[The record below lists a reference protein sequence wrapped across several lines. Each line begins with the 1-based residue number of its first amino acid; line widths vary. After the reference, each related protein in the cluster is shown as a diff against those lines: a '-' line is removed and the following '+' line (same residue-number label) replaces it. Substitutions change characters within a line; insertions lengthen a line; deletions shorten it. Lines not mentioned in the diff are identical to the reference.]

1 MPAKILVVDD
11 EPQFE
16 RLILQRF
23 RKQIRK
29 EDYAFTFAMNGRQAL
44 DIINQDEEIDM
55 VLTDINMPEMDGLT
69 FIQRMKEDRPLL
81 KAVIVSAYG
90 DMQNI
95 RTAMNLGAFDF
106 VTKPIEFGDLETTI
120 QKTLEEAELA
130 QKIKMAQ
137 KLEER
142 NTKLEELD
150 ELKTRFFTNISHELR
165 TPLTV
170 ISGMAEQ
177 IEAHPER
184 WLSKGLVLIK
194 RNTFNLL
201 NLVKQILDLRKLESG
216 KMELQLTQ
224 KDLIPFLNYLSES
237 FQSLAESRDIQL
249 HFLKNEGT
257 LIMDFD
263 PEKLQ
268 RIIVNLLG
276 NAVKYTAE
284 GGDVYLLVDK
294 LGETL
299 QLRVKD
305 TGIGIPASQ
314 LPYVF
319 DRFFRAEEP
328 HAASQEGTGIGL
340 SLVRELVKLME
351 GTIEVESQE
360 GVGTTFTI
368 KLPIK
373 RTAPVSSSTEDQQ
386 EQLPAALHER
396 FPQGATT
403 FPNPPTENAEL
414 PNLLII
420 EDNPDVAQYLY
431 ACLEG
436 HYRLALG
443 QDGEEGINKAL
454 EQVPDIIVSDVMMPK
469 KDGFEVCQA
478 LKQDDRTSH
487 IPIVLLTAKAD
498 VESRIAGLEH
508 GADAYLAK
516 PFDKKELL
524 VRLEK
529 LLELRDKLRA
539 RYTALDALGDKN
551 NTNPQPEDEFVMKLR
566 SEVEANIED
575 EDFGILQL
583 CRAVGMSRTQLHRKI
598 KALTGKSTSIF
609 VRAIRLQKAKELLE
623 QTDLNISQVAFEV
636 GFKDPKYFSR
646 TFAEEFGESPNQM
659 RK

>member
-257 LIMDFD
+257 LTMDFD

-373 RTAPVSSSTEDQQ
+373 RTAPVFSSTEDQQ
-386 EQLPAALHER
+386 EQLPAALNER